1 MKAFVTGVTGY
12 IGGSLAVALLKRGY
26 EVRGLVR
33 TNHHVKELGRLGV
46 IPVLGSLFDTEIVA
60 AHARDAD
67 LVVNAADA
75 DNAYVVS
82 TLLDALKGTAT
93 KLLHV
98 SGASV
103 VGDRAGGAFS
113 EHCWSEDAPP
123 KPRLEKVG
131 RVAIDH
137 ALQDAARGGVHS
149 LVVCPT
155 LVYGEG
161 LGLRKQSIQIPL
173 MQALARK
180 HGVAVYAGLGE
191 NRTAHVHIQDLVSL
205 CLLMIDKA
213 AAGTFLYA
221 ENGEVAMKDLAQ
233 VLGYQM
239 GFLAPA
245 QSKSM
250 AYLLKSCCFDDPQ
263 EAEYGLGSNI
273 RVCADRAR
281 ALGWVPKHSDLLAW
295 LSH

>member
-12 IGGSLAVALLKRGY
+12 IGGSLAVALLKQGY

-33 TNHHVKELGRLGV
+33 SNTHIRELGHLGV
-46 IPVLGSLFDTEIVA
+46 IPVLGSLYDTDIVA
-60 AHARDAD
+60 RQAQDAD
-67 LVVNAADA
+67 VVVNAADA

-82 TLLDALKGTAT
+82 TLLGALKGTPT
-93 KLLHV
+93 RLLHV

-103 VGDRAGGAFS
+103 IGDRAGGAFS
-113 EHCWSEDAPP
+113 DQCWTEANQPQ
-123 KPRLEKVG
+123 PRLEKVG

-137 ALQDAARGGVHS
+137 ALQDAARDKVHT

-161 LGLRKQSIQIPL
+161 LGVRKQSIQIPL
-173 MQALARK
+173 LQALARK
-180 HGVAVYAGLGE
+180 HGVAVYAGSGE
-191 NRTAHVHIQDLVSL
+191 NRTGHVHIQDLVSL
-205 CLLMIDKA
+205 CLLMIDEA
-213 AAGTFLYA
+213 PAGTFLFA

-233 VLGYQM
+233 VLGNKL
-239 GFLAPA
+239 GFAAPA

-250 AYLLKSCCFDDPQ
+250 AYLLRECCFDDPQ

-281 ALGWVPKHSDLLAW
+281 ELGWRPSHHDLLGW
-295 LSH
+295 LAR